1 MQSNFSPN
9 YSIEYLNLLRTKST
23 HLKSGNTIITDAPTD
38 NHGRGEAFSPTDLLS
53 SSLVSCIMTIMGIA
67 AERDGIEIVS
77 MKADVSKEMTSNPRM
92 VDAVRAIINVEIK
105 GSEDDAERLK
115 RTGLAC
121 PVGRSLSK
129 EVVIQFNQSI
139 EKAVSEKDLESF
151 YKVIELIL
159 QKVHDRSIFIPQKQ
173 VS

>member
-1 MQSNFSPN
+1 MQSDFSPN
-9 YSIEYLNLLRTKST
+9 YSIEYSNPLRTKST
-23 HLKSGNTIITDAPTD
+23 HLKSGNTIITDAPSD

-105 GSEDDAERLK
+105 GSGDDAERLK
-115 RTGLAC
+115 RRGLAC
-121 PVGRSLSK
+121 PVGKSLSK
-129 EVVIQFNQSI
+129 EVVQDIQFNFKLS
-139 EKAVSEKDLESF
+139 
-151 YKVIELIL
+151 
-159 QKVHDRSIFIPQKQ
+159 
-173 VS
+173 